1 MLVPIDNSS
10 YLQHYGIKGMKWGVR
25 RYRKEDGSLT
35 EAGKKRYK
43 DDISTASGKLKQE
56 KKAAKEA
63 IKNRQFEKAKQ
74 HTSNAKYYE
83 REIADFKTR
92 YKLEKKNKKSKRQ
105 LELEEKYQK
114 EDKLTKEEAEVAA
127 ANKVRTERLIKT
139 AAAVGVAAAVG
150 YVAYRHYD
158 NTVDRVVKGP
168 LQNLTVGDLDINKP
182 FYASHNALDNLKYQ
196 GAYGST
202 LYERGNVIKNLV
214 NTGEGLKV
222 ASRKTA
228 TNYTKNLLNTN
239 KEFRSNAKKMLKEA
253 GVMVDYA
260 QAQQAVNEINSG
272 KLSPKSYDL
281 MNRLFTQGITEISP
295 SAGKVRDQ
303 LFDTLKKE
311 GYGAVKDMND
321 ARYSGYGSIDPL
333 IVFAGNAKN
342 VLEKPVSEALN
353 RETVQ
358 KKAIPAYVS
367 IYGPQLVPM
376 GTAVAGSY
384 ALPVKLSK
392 AAAKRKEKKAETAFI
407 RKYSEEHPESK
418 LSKNEILK
426 LRDSK

>member
-63 IKNRQFEKAKQ
+63 IKNRQFEKTKQ

-139 AAAVGVAAAVG
+139 AAAAVG

-158 NTVDRVVKGP
+158 NPVDRVVKGP
-168 LQNLTVGDLDINKP
+168 LQNLTVGDLDINRP
-182 FYASHNALDNLKYQ
+182 FYASHNVYDKIIY
-196 GAYGST
+196 
-202 LYERGNVIKNLV
+202 RG
-214 NTGEGLKV
+214 G
-222 ASRKTA
+222 
-228 TNYTKNLLNTN
+228 
-239 KEFRSNAKKMLKEA
+239 
-253 GVMVDYA
+253 YA
-260 QAQQAVNEINSG
+260 QA
-272 KLSPKSYDL
+272 L
-281 MNRLFTQGITEISP
+281 
-295 SAGKVRDQ
+295 
-303 LFDTLKKE
+303 LK
-311 GYGAVKDMND
+311 A
-321 ARYSGYGSIDPL
+321 SL
-333 IVFAGNAKN
+333 
-342 VLEKPVSEALN
+342 
-353 RETVQ
+353 
-358 KKAIPAYVS
+358 
-367 IYGPQLVPM
+367 
-376 GTAVAGSY
+376 
-384 ALPVKLSK
+384 
-392 AAAKRKEKKAETAFI
+392 
-407 RKYSEEHPESK
+407 
-418 LSKNEILK
+418 
-426 LRDSK
+426 